1 MNDAYERAYDDR
13 RMIMAELLNCQVLC
27 TWYAVVCC
35 MCKKTLELKHTEEK
49 HLLMETSHT
58 YCETCQEIVMKEIG

>member
-1 MNDAYERAYDDR
+1 
-13 RMIMAELLNCQVLC
+13 MAELLNCQVLC